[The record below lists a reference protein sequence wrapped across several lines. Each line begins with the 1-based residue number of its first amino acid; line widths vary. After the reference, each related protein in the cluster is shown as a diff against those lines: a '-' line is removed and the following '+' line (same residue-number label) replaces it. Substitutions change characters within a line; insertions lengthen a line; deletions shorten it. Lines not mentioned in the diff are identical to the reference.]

1 MKNFFILFSVV
12 LSTSIL
18 VMSCATGSGTATVLD
33 KNFQPLDAK
42 ISLLPPRFKFNASG
56 SIDIGSEQSIG
67 RMVYNSL
74 LQRTSSKWLS
84 PEESVSLIQ
93 DANVL
98 NDYETLLDGYQKTG
112 IPSKSKLMILSG
124 TLKCPYIA
132 LCQIDYKVTG
142 ILGHSNYRIAGL
154 TIQVLSANDGK
165 VVLELVGNAE
175 CGSGAYDIGATEVM
189 QKAIDEAISYYPGAK
204 PTGK

>member
-1 MKNFFILFSVV
+1 MKKFFILLSFVLFSS
-12 LSTSIL
+12 LLI
-18 VMSCATGSGTATVLD
+18 MSCATGSGTATVMD
-33 KNFQPLDAK
+33 KSFQAANSK
-42 ISLLPPRFKFNASG
+42 ISLLPPRFKFDASG

-74 LQRTSSKWLS
+74 IQRTPSEWLS

-98 NDYETLLDGYQKTG
+98 NEYESLLDGYQKTG
-112 IPSKSKLMILSG
+112 IPSKSKLMKLSE
-124 TLKCPYIA
+124 TVKCPYIA

-142 ILGHSNYRIAGL
+142 ILGMSNYRIAGL

-165 VVLELVGNAE
+165 VVLEIVGNAQ
-175 CGSGAYDIGATEVM
+175 CGSGAYDIGAVEIM
-189 QKAIDEAISYYPGAK
+189 QKAIDEAISYFPGAK